1 MENVF
6 KFIIIMRIEE
16 LRMKNTYTS
25 TLMIDYFTSISSA
38 MNKINEQKFMMM
50 IMMMMKEMRKD
61 Y

>member
-6 KFIIIMRIEE
+6 KFIIIMRNEE

-38 MNKINEQKFMMM
+38 MNEINEQKF
-50 IMMMMKEMRKD
+50 MMMMKEMRKD

>member
-1 MENVF
+1 
-6 KFIIIMRIEE
+6 MRIEE